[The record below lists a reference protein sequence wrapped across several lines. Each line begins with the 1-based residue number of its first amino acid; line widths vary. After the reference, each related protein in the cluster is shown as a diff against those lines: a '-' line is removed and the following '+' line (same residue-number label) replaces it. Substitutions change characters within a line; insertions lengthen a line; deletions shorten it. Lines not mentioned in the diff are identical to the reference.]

1 MTAGRTKIRWLI
13 LALIILASGVS
24 YVLRTNISVI
34 GESMMTDLGLTE
46 FQLGMIFSAF
56 AAGYAIFQFPGGV
69 FGDKTGARFALTAAA
84 VTWGVLTLLTGLVP
98 GSDRLSV
105 GGLLAMLIIV
115 RFLVGATHA
124 PLFPI
129 TCGGVIC
136 RWFPKGGWGLPNGL
150 SSTGLTLGAAAAAPL
165 FVWLMEIYGWR
176 GSLLITSPIAFV
188 LAFIWWFVVRNE
200 PADHPLVGAAELA
213 LINAGRPPA
222 DDIGKQK
229 GDWKRVI
236 RNRDIL
242 LLTASYFCMNY
253 IFYLFFN
260 WFFFYLVEVKE
271 FATQEAGALMG
282 ALWVIGSV
290 GATLG
295 GFACDRLIKRFGFR
309 WGPGG
314 MASISLVL
322 CGVFLVMGAVADDP
336 YVAVVLLCACF
347 ACTQITEAAYWATAI
362 AVSGKRAAAA
372 TGVMNT
378 GGNVVGFI
386 GGMLVPVT
394 AAKLGWVMAM
404 STGAVFAIIGAII
417 WLFIRGDRPMKDD
430 SLSVIQSASSPEM

>member
-1 MTAGRTKIRWLI
+1 MTAGRTNIRWLV
-13 LALIILASGVS
+13 LALIVLASGVS
-24 YVLRTNISVI
+24 YVLRTNVSVI

-56 AAGYAIFQFPGGV
+56 AAGYAVFQFPGGV

-84 VTWGVLTLLTGLVP
+84 VAWGVLTLLTGLVP

-105 GGLLAMLIIV
+105 GGLLAMLIVV

-124 PLFPI
+124 PLFPVA
-129 TCGGVIC
+129 CGGVIS
-136 RWFPKGGWGLPNGL
+136 RWFPIGSWGLPNGL
-150 SSTGLTLGAAAAAPL
+150 SSTGLTLGAAATAPL
-165 FVWLMEIYGWR
+165 LVWLMEIYGWR
-176 GSLLITSPIAFV
+176 GSLLITAPIAFV
-188 LAFIWWFVVRNE
+188 LAFIWWFVVRND
-200 PADHPLVGAAELA
+200 PAEHRLVGAAELA

-222 DDIGKQK
+222 DNIGKQK

-271 FATQEAGALMG
+271 FATQEAGALMA
-282 ALWVIGSV
+282 ALWVIGAV

-295 GFACDRLIKRFGFR
+295 GFACDRLIARFGFR
-309 WGPGG
+309 WGPSS
-314 MASISLVL
+314 MAGISLVL
-322 CGVFLVMGAVADDP
+322 CGVFLVMGAVADNP

-347 ACTQITEAAYWATAI
+347 ACTQITEAAYWSTAI

-386 GGMLVPVT
+386 GGMLVPFT
-394 AAKLGWVMAM
+394 AAKLGWVAAI

-417 WLFIRGDRPMKDD
+417 WLFIRGDRQMNDD
-430 SLSVIQSASSPEM
+430 RIDD

>member
-1 MTAGRTKIRWLI
+1 MTAGKTNIRWLI
-13 LALIILASGVS
+13 LALIILASGIS
-24 YVLRTNISVI
+24 YVLRTNVSVI
-34 GESMMTDLGLTE
+34 GEAMITDLGLTE

-69 FGDKTGARFALTAAA
+69 FGDKTGARFALTALA
-84 VTWGVLTLLTGLVP
+84 VFWGVLTLLTGLVP
-98 GSDRLSV
+98 GTDGLSV
-105 GGLLAMLIIV
+105 GSLLAMLVVI

-136 RWFPKGGWGLPNGL
+136 RWFPKGNWGLPNGL
-150 SSTGLTLGAAAAAPL
+150 SSTGLTLGAAATAPL
-165 FVWLMEIYGWR
+165 LVWLMEIYGWR
-176 GSLLITSPIAFV
+176 GSLFV
-188 LAFIWWFVVRNE
+188 TAPLAFFLAVIWWFVVRND
-200 PADHPLVGAAELA
+200 PAECPLVGAPELA

-222 DDIGKQK
+222 DETGKQK
-229 GDWKRVI
+229 GDWKTVI

-242 LLTASYFCMNY
+242 LLTVSYFCMNY
-253 IFYLFFN
+253 VFYLFFN

-271 FATQEAGALMG
+271 FALREAGSLMS
-282 ALWVIGSV
+282 ALWIIGAV

-295 GFACDRLIKRFGFR
+295 GFTCDRLIKRFGFR

-314 MASISLVL
+314 LASISLL
-322 CGVFLVMGAVADDP
+322 FCGIFLVLGAVADDP
-336 YVAVVLLCACF
+336 YVAVVLFCICF
-347 ACTQITEAAYWATAI
+347 GCTQITEAAYWATAI

-386 GGMLVPVT
+386 GGMLVPAT
-394 AAKLGWVMAM
+394 AAKLGWVMAI
-404 STGAVFAIIGAII
+404 STGAIFAIIGAVI
-417 WLFIRGDRPMKDD
+417 WLFIRGDRPMRDD
-430 SLSVIQSASSPEM
+430 IAAV